1 MEQSMRKKNNNQIN
15 IVLNHRKKISL
26 PAAENKTVIS
36 NETTIKH
43 EIRRELKKRWGSLL
57 GWMI

>member
-36 NETTIKH
+36 NETAIKH
-43 EIRRELKKRWGSLL
+43 EMLAEN
-57 GWMI
+57 

>member
-36 NETTIKH
+36 SETTTKH
-43 EIRRELKKRWGSLL
+43 EMLQKN
-57 GWMI
+57 

>member
-36 NETTIKH
+36 NETAIKH
-43 EIRRELKKRWGSLL
+43 EMCRELKKRWGSLL
-57 GWMI
+57 GWRI

>member
-43 EIRRELKKRWGSLL
+43 EIFAEN
-57 GWMI
+57 

>member
-36 NETTIKH
+36 SETTTKH
-43 EIRRELKKRWGSLL
+43 EMLQKNRRRDGKARWDG
-57 GWMI
+57 

>member
-26 PAAENKTVIS
+26 P
-36 NETTIKH
+36 
-43 EIRRELKKRWGSLL
+43 
-57 GWMI
+57 